1 MNISEVKNLVEGA
14 SYEEKINVLE
24 DIAERVGDCQEIGFL
39 GSSVSNISYD
49 EFGKVEFES
58 EKVSS
63 DVITKSKGVVL
74 DESVVIMQTQE
85 SDNSKLLQ
93 LYSWKIDGS
102 KYTYLTFDSM
112 LALEKAY
119 NEMKK
124 CNKGFLAENLDDDL
138 QEIGISYR
146 DIMDVKV
153 AIAVPEK
160 LVKQE
165 TEVLDFDKLLT
176 SFVS

>member
-1 MNISEVKNLVEGA
+1 MNISEVKQLVEGA

-24 DIAERVGDCQEIGFL
+24 DISERVGDCQEIGFL

-49 EFGKVEFES
+49 EFEKVEFES
-58 EKVSS
+58 EKVIDS
-63 DVITKSKGVVL
+63 VVTKSKGTVL
-74 DESVVIMQTQE
+74 DESVVIMQIQE
-85 SDNSKLLQ
+85 SNNSKLLQ
-93 LYSWKIDGS
+93 LYSWKVDGS
-102 KYTYLTFDSM
+102 KYTYLTFDSV

-119 NEMKK
+119 CEMKK
-124 CNKGFLAENLDDDL
+124 CNKGFLAENLDADL
-138 QEIGISYR
+138 QELGISYR

-160 LVKQE
+160 ITKQE